1 MNQSILSRGKDVI
14 EAVDIGLEIL
24 KTDRNQVSIEIV
36 QHEKKGFLKLG
47 TQPAIVKIT
56 KIESNKSPQNLEQA
70 APTEGQTSQK
80 LSFFPEMEQAIN
92 RLNVEEI
99 EINERKNRDD
109 DDLDK
114 TEEEQTA
121 GKVWVRDGILYGKPS
136 AFQYPTITPGK
147 HVKIYKNQEPVTE
160 TTFVTGSD
168 RFEIKTEEETK
179 ETKWHI
185 TCDSYYLNVTL
196 HVEPGMKKYYKVVDQ
211 DPDTHLVIESEEI
224 IDIQNELE
232 YKVILGE
239 LERLKVVHGFN
250 HAEIMKGIHAEEQG
264 DFIIASG
271 IKPKEGKHGV
281 YELLVNTSR
290 TKGPQQ
296 RSDGT
301 MDFREVQIIP
311 TVNKGQVI
319 AVIHPPIPGIPG
331 VSVSNTPIPPEPT
344 YPLIVQ
350 AGKGTALIEEGNKV
364 VATETGRP
372 MVEQRGLLAKFS
384 IIPKLVHYSDVDITS
399 GNIRFKGDVDI
410 LGNIEEGMV
419 VEADGHINILH
430 NANKAIVSSKS
441 SIILQKNSIGSTLS
455 AGKHN
460 IFESEMINLLAIIL
474 EEFKKLLNSIHHLL
488 LLPAFK
494 MTDFQKKGLY
504 PVIKLLLE
512 QKFKTIIQPTKRLI
526 EVCTKGSHVLGLE
539 WMAIAEQ
546 LKLSLLSSITNEYH
560 SMHRLEELAERMEL
574 LIEKHK
580 NLNDDDCQIS
590 MMYAINSTIYSGG
603 NVSIHGQGCYNSKI
617 HAGGKLVVSGVLR
630 GGEVYARKGVSIKE
644 SGSDGGAVTKIMVPA
659 NQKILIDLANE
670 DTVIQIG
677 KVKYTFQEPQ
687 KNITAF
693 LDERGRL
700 CF

>member
-56 KIESNKSPQNLEQA
+56 KIESNEPLQNQKDA
-70 APTEGQTSQK
+70 APDENQTGRK
-80 LSFFPEMEQAIN
+80 LSLIHEMEKAIN
-92 RLNVEEI
+92 ELHVEEI
-99 EINERKNRDD
+99 EMNERKNRDD

-160 TTFVTGSD
+160 TTLVTGSD

-185 TCDSYYLNVTL
+185 TCDSHYLNVTL

-250 HAEIMKGIHAEEQG
+250 HAEIMKAIHAEEQG

-271 IKPKEGKHGV
+271 TKPKEGKHGV

-290 TKGPQQ
+290 MKGPQQ

-430 NANKAIVSSKS
+430 NANKAIVSSKN

-512 QKFKTIIQPTKRLI
+512 QKFKTIIPPTKQLI
-526 EVCTKGSHVLGLE
+526 EVCTQGSHVLGLE
-539 WMAIAEQ
+539 WMTIAEQ

-617 HAGGKLVVSGVLR
+617 HAGGMLVVSGVLR

-644 SGSDGGAVTKIMVPA
+644 AGSDGGAVTKIMVPA
-659 NQKILIDLANE
+659 NKKILIDLANE
-670 DTVIQIG
+670 GTVIQIG
-677 KVKYTFQEPQ
+677 KVKYTFQELQ

-693 LDERGRL
+693 LDEKGKL